1 MQQLSVYIG
10 GFNILLILI
19 ALGMGLRKSECN
31 SEHFRRWRTAIL
43 ILLAL
48 YIPAEIR
55 WVILEGSSHA
65 ADELF
70 WSLWENGIILTCLFL
85 LTSRR

>member
-10 GFNILLILI
+10 GFNILLILVV
-19 ALGMGLRKSECN
+19 LGMSLRKTECR
-31 SEHFRRWRTAIL
+31 SEHFRQWRTAVL

-55 WVILEGSSHA
+55 WVILNGSSHA

-85 LTSRR
+85 ITSRR